1 MELSTHL
8 SQGAAP
14 IIAILRGVTPAE
26 APAIGRALIDAG
38 ITIIEVPLNSPDPLT
53 SIAQLQR
60 EFGAH
65 ALIGAGT
72 VLSAQQV
79 DAIADIGARLIV
91 SPNVNPE
98 VIARTAALGLESLPG
113 FLTATEAFAAIAAG
127 AVHLKLFPA
136 PSLGHGHI
144 KAIRDVL
151 PRGIE
156 IWAVGGMGD
165 HNLPDWFQLG
175 ARGIGVGG
183 SLYKPGDTAGM
194 VGHRAKTLIE
204 RWKAHRKPGVRP

>member
-1 MELSTHL
+1 MNLSTHL

-14 IIAILRGVTPAE
+14 IIAILRGITPAE
-26 APAIGRALIDAG
+26 ALAIGQALVDAG
-38 ITIIEVPLNSPDPLT
+38 ITIIEVPLNSPEPLA

-60 EFGAH
+60 EYGAR

-72 VLSAQQV
+72 VLNAQQL
-79 DAIADIGARLIV
+79 DAAAHAGGRLIV
-91 SPNVNPE
+91 SPNVNAE
-98 VIARTAALGLESLPG
+98 VIAHAAALGLESLPG

-136 PSLGHGHI
+136 PSLGLGHI

-151 PRGIE
+151 PREVG

-165 HNLPDWFQLG
+165 HNLPDWLQLG
-175 ARGIGVGG
+175 ATGIGVGG
-183 SLYKPGDTAGM
+183 SLYKPRDSAAL
-194 VGHRAKTLIE
+194 VSQRAKALVE
-204 RWKAHRKPGVRP
+204 RWKDLCKPGQHP